1 MVLASRFPSALGTV
15 DVSSD
20 FLSLDVS
27 YANYVQELTQVGLV
41 RVNDA
46 DSIGTYVVKR

>member
-27 YANYVQELTQVGLV
+27 YVNHVQELTQIGLV
-41 RVNDA
+41 RVSDT
-46 DSIGTYVVKR
+46 DSIGTYIVKR